1 MIAEMPKKTEKK
13 SEIEASSPSE
23 NTIRFPGSPF
33 LLHQPFPPAGDQ
45 PEAIAQLVEGIE
57 DGLIYQTL
65 LGVTGSGKTYTMANT
80 IARLGRPAIIFAP
93 NKTLAAQLYSEFRE
107 FFPQNAVEYFVSYY
121 DYYQPEAYVPT
132 RDLFIEKDSSINEH
146 IEQMRL
152 SATKSLLERR
162 DTIIVSTVSAI
173 YGIGNPGDYH
183 QMVLTVRQGDK
194 LTQRDIVTRLIA
206 MQYERNDVD
215 FSRGTFRVRGDTIDV
230 FPAEH
235 NELAVRIDLFDDTVD
250 SLQFFDPLTGR
261 IRQRIPRFT
270 IYPGSHY
277 VTPRETVLRAI
288 ETIKAELRERL
299 DFYIKEGKLVEAQRL
314 EQRTRFDLEMLSE
327 LGFCKGIENY
337 SRHLSGAKPGEAP
350 PTLVD
355 YLPPDALMFLDESHV
370 LIGQLNGMYNGD
382 KARKSTLVDYGFRLP
397 SAMDNRP
404 LKFEEFEKKMRQVIF
419 VSATPAVYEEQHADK
434 VVEQVVRP
442 TGLVDPLID
451 VRPASTQVDDVLTEI
466 HARIKVGERVLITT
480 LTKRMSEQLTDFMS
494 DNGIKVRYLHSDI
507 DTVER
512 VEILRDLRLGVF
524 DVLIGINLLREGLDI
539 PEVSLVAILDADK
552 EGFLR
557 SERSLIQTI
566 GRAARNVNGKAILY
580 ADKMTESMKRA
591 IGETERRRTKQTEF
605 NKIHGITPKGVVK
618 RIKDIID
625 GVYDV
630 DEKRQELKYE
640 QEKAHYEDMSEKQ
653 LAKEI
658 KQLEKMMVDHAKNL
672 EFEKAAQTRDQLLKL
687 KAMVFGAELH
697 DTIQLNGN

>member
-1 MIAEMPKKTEKK
+1 MPKKTEKK
-13 SEIEASSPSE
+13 SEIDASTPSE

-33 LLHQPFPPAGDQ
+33 LLHQPFLPAGDQ

-288 ETIKAELRERL
+288 ETIKMELRERL

-404 LKFEEFEKKMRQVIF
+404 LKFEEFETKMRQVIF
-419 VSATPAVYEEQHADK
+419 VSATPAAYEAQHADK

-580 ADKMTESMKRA
+580 ADKMTESMKKA

-653 LAKEI
+653 LSKEI